1 MKCLVIKLVAHEK
14 SLVVREKVVHEKSV
28 ALSATLNKLLFNCS
42 SMDVA
47 K

>member
-1 MKCLVIKLVAHEK
+1 MVVHEK
-14 SLVVREKVVHEKSV
+14 SLVIGEKVVHEESV

-42 SMDVA
+42 FMDVA